1 MKILIIKAELSFDE
15 EMMYCNELEKGWF
28 YEDVLEGK
36 LELFS
41 EEIGDMVGSI
51 KIIEIE
57 SQKD

>member
-1 MKILIIKAELSFDE
+1 MKLLIKAELEFDE
-15 EMMYCNELEKGWF
+15 NMMYGNEQEKSWF
-28 YEDVLEGK
+28 YQNVLEGK